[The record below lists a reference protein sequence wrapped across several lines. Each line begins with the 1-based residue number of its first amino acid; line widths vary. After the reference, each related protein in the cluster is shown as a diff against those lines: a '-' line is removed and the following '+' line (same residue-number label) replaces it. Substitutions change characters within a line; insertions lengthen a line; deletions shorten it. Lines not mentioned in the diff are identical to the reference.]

1 MSNKPTVHFEYCEN
15 TADRRTGLIFENGD
29 SEWLMLAEVGGGLY
43 RLEESS
49 FAGDAMYGDTIHADA
64 TPNGDLIF
72 RGFAERSALKSQSW
86 VLSAELIES
95 EPINAIL
102 ANVTAAGGMW
112 ERAFGGVL
120 LIHTPPAMADAISE
134 RIRAANPKSE
144 GRRL

>member
-1 MSNKPTVHFEYCEN
+1 MQSHPIVHFEYGEN
-15 TADRRTGLIFENGD
+15 NAGGRAHVVFENGD
-29 SEWLMLAEVGGGLY
+29 SEWLILTKVGEGLY

-49 FAGDAMYGDTIHADA
+49 FAGEAMYGDTIRADS

-72 RGFAERSALKSQSW
+72 RGLAERSALKSQSW

-102 ANVTAAGGMW
+102 ANVIAAGGMW

-120 LIHTPPAMADAISE
+120 LIHTPPAITEAISE

-144 GRRL
+144 GLV